1 MSATQ
6 QAQSTANRAA
16 DSKTLEWLTRGGFIG
31 YGVVHLLFAWLALQ
45 IALGS
50 SSGDSD
56 QSGALREL
64 ATQPLGKTLVI
75 LTVIGLVAMTIWQA
89 FEAAIGHRSDTGKTR
104 IAERVASAVRV
115 GVYAYFAI
123 TGYKVL
129 SGANSS
135 SADSQEKASAH
146 LMNATGGR
154 WLVGLIGVVVAAV
167 GVGLV
172 VYGYLKKFEK
182 HLHMSRMS
190 AKVRKLTQRLGVAG
204 YAAKGVSYAIA
215 GVLLVVAAVTYDP
228 NKARGLDGALRTLAQ
243 QSYGTWLLALV
254 ALGIAAYGAFCFI
267 QARYRKV

>member
-1 MSATQ
+1 MSVTQ
-6 QAQSTANRAA
+6 HAENTANRAA
-16 DSKTLEWLTRGGFIG
+16 DSKTLEWFTRGGFVG

-45 IALGS
+45 IAFGT
-50 SSGDSD
+50 SSGDGD
-56 QSGALREL
+56 QSGALRKL
-64 ATQPLGKTLVI
+64 AEQPLGKTLVI
-75 LTVIGLVAMTIWQA
+75 LTVVGLVAMAIWQA
-89 FEAAIGHRSDTGKTR
+89 FEAAIGHREETGKSR
-104 IAERVASAVRV
+104 IAERIASAVRV
-115 GVYAYFAI
+115 GIYVYFAI

-146 LMNATGGR
+146 LMHATGGR
-154 WLVGLIGVVVAAV
+154 LLVGAIGVVVAAV

-182 HLHMSRMS
+182 HLHMGRMS
-190 AKVRKLTQRLGVAG
+190 GRVRTLTRRLGVAG
-204 YAAKGVSYAIA
+204 YAAKGVAYAIA

-228 NKARGLDGALRTLAQ
+228 DKARGLDGALRTLAE

-254 ALGIAAYGAFCFI
+254 AAGIAAYGAFCFI